1 MEMLTLSPNGVTID
15 CLALTLRHFAALD
28 KVDFVLDSC
37 LVDEMSEKMVKNV
50 DQYFPKPGV
59 MSGFSYN
66 PKETPGY
73 SLFFLMVGDEFR

>member
-1 MEMLTLSPNGVTID
+1 MVSLLIVWHWRSW
-15 CLALTLRHFAALD
+15 HFAALD

-59 MSGFSYN
+59 TSRFSYN